1 MWYHNNSKNIKACSK
16 SSCSFSMWRQ
26 VFWIQPG
33 IHSVVWYV
41 TLYKFIKV
49 DVRTG
54 DMDFHCGG
62 ISSLDLWFVYPKWEH
77 WTKLSPSFFSVVT
90 LVPSLTYLISL
101 ITDHSLPMRVEKKN
115 AWRDFWSIHTVL
127 SSSHEIEAPPK
138 FYKLRFCEVR
148 LNLWIPCL
156 LYTYVIYSLMFTPVL
171 TGPKSILYWV
181 EATCLSPMWQM
192 MTVELTPVLSH
203 IKMRILVPLQSSQS
217 WVS

>member
-1 MWYHNNSKNIKACSK
+1 MRALNQIISKFLF
-16 SSCSFSMWRQ
+16 SSN
-26 VFWIQPG
+26 
-33 IHSVVWYV
+33 
-41 TLYKFIKV
+41 
-49 DVRTG
+49 
-54 DMDFHCGG
+54 
-62 ISSLDLWFVYPKWEH
+62 ISSKFNLLN
-77 WTKLSPSFFSVVT
+77 FF
-90 LVPSLTYLISL
+90 
-101 ITDHSLPMRVEKKN
+101 DHRSQSSNESGKKN
-115 AWRDFWSIHTVL
+115 AWRDFLSIHTVL